1 MYCGEFTFG
10 IGLSPCHRAS
20 SDPLHTTTLASTS
33 LHSNPCAPYVHKYVW
48 SGVRSRS
55 RTCSLY
61 GRLVS
66 RCLPLASL
74 HFHCVNIE
82 IGLMSFCLWRGYT
95 ASPFIPISS
104 TCLPQ
109 TDGIRIRIL
118 ILISLHIRI
127 PAQLI
132 HSAHLEGLMQIFR
145 SLGDRT
151 VGVARGR
158 WWKKLSLSP
167 ARFYI
172 HRFTRVIRPTS
183 QP

>member
-118 ILISLHIRI
+118 IRVRVCVRVNHSSGALESFSGCCPNILLFIPYIVSASICMVRMSL
-127 PAQLI
+127 
-132 HSAHLEGLMQIFR
+132 
-145 SLGDRT
+145 
-151 VGVARGR
+151 
-158 WWKKLSLSP
+158 
-167 ARFYI
+167 
-172 HRFTRVIRPTS
+172 
-183 QP
+183 

>member
-95 ASPFIPISS
+95 ASPLFQSPPPAFHKLMASAFASSSSSASTSTFASQPNSS
-104 TCLPQ
+104 TRL
-109 TDGIRIRIL
+109 T
-118 ILISLHIRI
+118 
-127 PAQLI
+127 
-132 HSAHLEGLMQIFR
+132 
-145 SLGDRT
+145 
-151 VGVARGR
+151 
-158 WWKKLSLSP
+158 W
-167 ARFYI
+167 
-172 HRFTRVIRPTS
+172 RV
-183 QP
+183 